1 MTTISLG
8 SRGSQAAPT
17 TASFFGR
24 SGVDAGLALLRVI
37 VGVVFM
43 AHGGQKLFVFGLDGV
58 AAGFGQMGIPFAG
71 VVGPLVAAGEL
82 LGGLA
87 LIAGAFTRLAA
98 LGLSIIML
106 GAIVTAHLPAG
117 FFLPNGYEF
126 ALTLFAASAALALTG
141 AGRYSVDRV
150 IARSKEE

>member
-8 SRGSQAAPT
+8 ASRSRT
-17 TASFFGR
+17 SRTASSFA
-24 SGVDAGLALLRVI
+24 GVSRIDAGLALLRVV
-37 VGVVFM
+37 VGLVFM

-71 VVGPLVAAGEL
+71 IVGPLVAAGEL
-82 LGGLA
+82 LGGFA
-87 LIAGAFTRLAA
+87 LITGVFTRLAA
-98 LGLSIIML
+98 LGLSIIMV
-106 GAIVTAHLPAG
+106 GAVFAAHLPAG

>member
-8 SRGSQAAPT
+8 ESRSHASR
-17 TASFFGR
+17 TASFA
-24 SGVDAGLALLRVI
+24 GVSRIDAGLALLRVA
-37 VGVVFM
+37 VGLVFM

-58 AAGFGQMGIPFAG
+58 TAGFVQMGIPFAG
-71 VVGPLVAAGEL
+71 IVGPLVAAGEL
-82 LGGLA
+82 LGGFA
-87 LIAGAFTRLAA
+87 LITGAFTRLAA
-98 LGLSIIML
+98 LALSIIML
-106 GAIVTAHLPAG
+106 GAIFAAHLPAG

-126 ALTLFAASAALALTG
+126 VMTLFAASAALALTG